1 MTDIK
6 IQLSEE
12 LATIQWQ
19 DIIPHA
25 QRDAVIV
32 VNPCLDL
39 LDVGEAI
46 ALNNT
51 SKIQAWISESI
62 ITKPL
67 SEQLSQWNQ
76 NPSTEFN
83 ALIVQPF
90 VLVQS
95 FGSSQAL

>member
-12 LATIQWQ
+12 LATIQWK

-25 QRDAVIV
+25 QRDVVIV
-32 VNPCLDL
+32 VNPNLDL

-51 SKIQAWISESI
+51 NKIQDWICESL

-76 NPSTEFN
+76 NPNKEFN

-95 FGSSQAL
+95 FG

>member
-12 LATIQWQ
+12 LAAIQWK

-25 QRDAVIV
+25 QRDVVIV
-32 VNPCLDL
+32 VNPRLDL

-51 SKIQAWISESI
+51 NKIQAWICESL

-76 NPSTEFN
+76 NPNKEFN

-95 FGSSQAL
+95 FG

>member
-1 MTDIK
+1 MTDLK

-12 LATIQWQ
+12 LAAIQWK

-25 QRDAVIV
+25 QRDVVIV

-51 SKIQAWISESI
+51 NKIQAWICESL

-76 NPSTEFN
+76 NPNKEFN

-95 FGSSQAL
+95 FG